1 MNGGERRVL
10 ILGAGINGAAIARE
24 LAASGVSVCLVDT
37 ADVASGTTAYS
48 SRLIHGGLRYL
59 EYRELDLVRESLAER
74 TRLLRLAPQFV
85 RPLRLFIPSANR
97 WGGMWR
103 VLGNFLGLGDHSAA
117 TRPTAPR
124 GALLVRAGLWLY
136 DRFARDP
143 SLRGHT
149 SHRVGQ
155 PGTIVVDPQRYRW
168 LNAYYDAQVMY
179 PERLTLAMLEDA
191 RRSASESG
199 TAFDVLTYHRAELH
213 GEQVEVNDE
222 RGGSQPV
229 LTFQPAAIVNATGA
243 WVDETLRR
251 LHVDSPRLIGGT
263 KGSHLLTHS
272 AELRAALDGDALYV
286 EAPDGRPVFMLPLG
300 DAVLIGTTDI
310 AYQGNPAEAVAGDE
324 EIDYLIE
331 TAGRVLPQAKLTRDD
346 ISLHYCGVRPLPHTG
361 EAKRTGAITRR
372 HRLARNDNCLVPLF
386 SVIGGKLTTCRSL
399 AEEAATTVLKAIGQP
414 VRASTREQVFAGGED
429 YPTCEAKVL
438 GACEQLAASTGF
450 GLEQVERVWQLLGTR
465 SKDVLEEL
473 SAGDRRRIADT
484 PLPCS
489 LARWMIEH
497 EWARTLA
504 DLVERRLM
512 LLYDQRLSAAGLRQ
526 LAEVLV
532 EVGSLQ
538 AEDVE
543 AELVAY
549 RQRLRDH
556 FGRELA
562 E

>member
-24 LAASGVSVCLVDT
+24 LTAGGVSVCVVDT

-85 RPLRLFIPSANR
+85 RPLRLFIPSSNR

-103 VLGNFLGLGDHSAA
+103 VLRNMLGLGNASAA
-117 TRPTAPR
+117 TRPAAPR
-124 GALLVRAGLWLY
+124 GAMLVRIGLWLY
-136 DRFARDP
+136 DRYARDP
-143 SLRGHT
+143 SLPKHT
-149 SHRVGQ
+149 SHRVGEQ
-155 PGTIVVDPQRYRW
+155 RTVAVDPQCYRW

-191 RRSASESG
+191 RRSAHERG
-199 TAFDVLTYHRAELH
+199 AAFDVLTYHRAELH
-213 GEQVEVNDE
+213 GEQVQVFDE
-222 RGGSQPV
+222 RGGSDPV
-229 LTFQPAAIVNATGA
+229 LTFQPAAIINATGA

-251 LHVDSPRLIGGT
+251 LHVESEPLIGGI

-272 AELRAALDGDALYV
+272 AELRAALNGDALYV

-300 DAVLIGTTDI
+300 DATLIGTTDI
-310 AYQGNPAEAVAGDE
+310 AYHGDPAQAVASDE
-324 EIDYLIE
+324 EIGYLIE
-331 TAGRVLPQAKLTRDD
+331 TAGRVLPQAKLTKDD

-361 EAKRTGAITRR
+361 GAKRPGAITRR
-372 HRLARNDNCLVPLF
+372 HGLTRHENCRVPLF
-386 SVIGGKLTTCRSL
+386 SVIGGKITTCRSL
-399 AEEAATTVLKAIGQP
+399 AEETAATVLEAIGQP
-414 VRASTREQVFAGGED
+414 VVGNTREQVFAGGEN
-429 YPTCEAKVL
+429 YPASEADVRR
-438 GACEQLAASTGF
+438 ACEQLAAETGF
-450 GLEQVERVWQLLGTR
+450 DVAQVERVWELLGTR
-465 SKDVLEEL
+465 TKDVLGEL
-473 SAGDRRRIADT
+473 SAGGRRSIADT
-484 PLPCS
+484 SLPGS

-512 LLYDQRLSAAGLRQ
+512 LLYDQQLSVAGLRQ

-532 EVGSLQ
+532 EAGALRS
-538 AEDVE
+538 ADVE
-543 AELVAY
+543 VELAAY
-549 RQRLRDH
+549 RRRLKEH
-556 FGRELA
+556 FGRDLA
-562 E
+562 G